1 MKSYQPIHKI
11 PHFFDDA
18 LKLRHEFEA
27 KFKDP
32 KKTSPDRFVWDYWF
46 VEDQY
51 TLIRTEAENI
61 FSKKVFQNFS
71 QNLMEFGQ
79 KYLGFDGITPP
90 WISYYVD
97 GCKQDL
103 HADVPHGPWAYVYS
117 LTPWSK
123 REFTGGETVLLKSS
137 TLDYWNNFE
146 KMSGIEMKELTT
158 KIPANFNQL
167 LVFDPRI
174 PHGVSPVRGVQDPLK
189 ARVVIHG
196 WFTNPRPIIHGG
208 LGEKKTTSLL
218 NEMIYEMEP
227 IFDKYSFVTGTL
239 AIRMEINPKG
249 KIDRLYFLT
258 NTLISLE
265 RNIPTVKLLNEME
278 LFLKNKTFP
287 KAKTRTEITLP
298 FLFQSR

>member
-1 MKSYQPIHKI
+1 MKTYQPIHKI
-11 PHFFDDA
+11 SHFFDDA
-18 LKLRHEFEA
+18 LKMRHEFEA
-27 KFKDP
+27 RFNDP
-32 KKTSPDRFVWDYWF
+32 KKTTKDRFVWDYWH

-51 TLIRTEAENI
+51 TLIRSEAESI
-61 FSKKVFQNFS
+61 FTKNSFQSFS
-71 QNLMEFGQ
+71 QTLIEFGQ
-79 KYLGFDGITPP
+79 KYLGCDGITPP

-97 GCKQDL
+97 GCKQEL

-117 LTPWSK
+117 LTPWTK
-123 REFTGGETVLLKSS
+123 REFTGGETILLKPS
-137 TLDYWNNFE
+137 TLDYWNHYE
-146 KMSGIEMKELTT
+146 QMGGIEMKQLTT

-174 PHGVSPVRGVQDPLK
+174 PHGVTQVRGVQDPLK

-208 LGEKKTTSLL
+208 LGEKKTTKVL

-227 IFDKYSFVTGTL
+227 IFDRYSSMTGTL
-239 AIRMEINPKG
+239 TLRIEISPKG
-249 KIDRLYFLT
+249 QIDRLYFLT

-265 RNIPTVKLLNEME
+265 KGISPIKLLNEIE
-278 LFLKNKTFP
+278 SFLKKKAFP
-287 KAKTRTEITLP
+287 KAKSRTEITLP